1 MKSITHTQ
9 QQILDYLRLSIREN
23 GYPPTVREIQSEFH
37 WASPNAAATH
47 LQALKAKGFI
57 EWRPGDARTIQILD
71 QGRQE

>member
-1 MKSITHTQ
+1 MRAITHTQ
-9 QQILDYLRLSIREN
+9 GQVLDYLCGFILKN

-47 LQALKAKGFI
+47 LQALKAKGRI
-57 EWRPGDARTIQILD
+57 DWRPGDARTIQILD